1 MATVSLCLRCGYVSE
16 WRRKS
21 CVVCGSRLQPGF
33 RRDDLRPGMRIEIK
47 RLDPNL
53 TARRLGRGRVFI
65 TPDNLVGIVRRR
77 LVTSP
82 GFLRKPIL
90 RYATDHWVT
99 PPHLDVYAI
108 GVFIQDT
115 LGVISDVIR
124 SVEWMTRCTAEAIG
138 RAAGAPYVIEVQLE
152 TGMSLFWK
160 VSGRRPVVEA
170 IDQVFQA
177 MSIGDL
183 EFQPAYAERLVID

>member
-16 WRRKS
+16 WRRNS

-90 RYATDHWVT
+90 RYHWVT
-99 PPHLDVYAI
+99 PP
-108 GVFIQDT
+108 
-115 LGVISDVIR
+115 
-124 SVEWMTRCTAEAIG
+124 
-138 RAAGAPYVIEVQLE
+138 
-152 TGMSLFWK
+152 
-160 VSGRRPVVEA
+160 
-170 IDQVFQA
+170 
-177 MSIGDL
+177 
-183 EFQPAYAERLVID
+183 